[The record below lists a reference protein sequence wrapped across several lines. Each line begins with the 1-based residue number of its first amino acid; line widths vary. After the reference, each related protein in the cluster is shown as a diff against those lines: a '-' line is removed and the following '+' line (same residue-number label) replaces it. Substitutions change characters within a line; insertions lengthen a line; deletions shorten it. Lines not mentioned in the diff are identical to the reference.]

1 MKKIPL
7 LFKIEYNPEPN
18 VLDQYNDGVDEL
30 FIQNCI
36 PYILLDGSSF
46 LVKDGKLYKRYDNK
60 KLKKIED
67 DWIFCYRDDKHN
79 IYWVPVS
86 SNNVSDKYHCLID
99 VSKYKDGTYELI
111 NRNIS
116 GFIETEKPL
125 FLSHTDKRMQ
135 WYLDDYKEKMVNPRR
150 FKYFIE
156 NVFNDYPF
164 YKGIVFHSTIDDRMF
179 KIRLKDFGIKR
190 IKLEV
195 RNGRLQRS
203 YYE

>member
-1 MKKIPL
+1 
-7 LFKIEYNPEPN
+7 
-18 VLDQYNDGVDEL
+18 
-30 FIQNCI
+30 
-36 PYILLDGSSF
+36 
-46 LVKDGKLYKRYDNK
+46 
-60 KLKKIED
+60 
-67 DWIFCYRDDKHN
+67 
-79 IYWVPVS
+79 
-86 SNNVSDKYHCLID
+86 
-99 VSKYKDGTYELI
+99 
-111 NRNIS
+111 
-116 GFIETEKPL
+116 
-125 FLSHTDKRMQ
+125 MQ